1 MEHWGIF
8 IDNRSNKSQFIKA
21 VQNNE
26 LENFK
31 NYKTLKGALFSPIA
45 LKRFID
51 EEERHGTRLLSD
63 SGQSL
68 KSMSS
73 GEQKKALFSH
83 ILKTS
88 PDYIILDN
96 PFDNLDTDFQE
107 ELKRLLT
114 DHSKN
119 IGFIQ
124 LASRK
129 SDMLPFITKY
139 GKLEKS
145 NFTVLNNPIAEEYNI
160 DPNLFKGTIPP
171 PIDTISTES
180 NNLIRFTDVTVSYGD
195 KTIIKNIDWEI
206 NKGEFWQLIGKNGSG
221 KTTLLSMITGDN
233 PKAFGQNIYL
243 FGNKKGSGESVWEIK
258 HKIGYFSP
266 AMTDKFSGR
275 HSIEN
280 MLISGLTDSIGL
292 YTTPTEVQKRI
303 IKQWLVLL
311 NLWERRNV
319 LFNELSLGEQRLIMT
334 VRAMVK
340 HPPLLILDE
349 PTSGMDD
356 YSAKILVALVNK
368 MADES
373 NTAIV
378 FVSHR
383 KEAGLK
389 PSKIFQ
395 LTTSANGSTGT
406 VHIP

>member
-8 IDNRSNKSQFIKA
+8 IDNQSNKSQFINA
-21 VQNNE
+21 VHNNE
-26 LENFK
+26 LEVFQS
-31 NYKTLKGALFSPIA
+31 YKTLKGALFSPIA

-51 EEERHGTRLLSD
+51 EEERHDAKLISN

-73 GEQKKALFSH
+73 GEQKKALLSH

-107 ELKRLLT
+107 ELKHLLT
-114 DHSKN
+114 NHSKN

-139 GKLEKS
+139 GKLDKN
-145 NFTVLNNPIAEEYNI
+145 NFTIINNDIVKESDL
-160 DPNLFKGTIPP
+160 DPDIFKGSIPP
-171 PIDTISTES
+171 PIDIISIEG
-180 NNLIRFTDVTVSYGD
+180 NNLIKFTDVTVSYGD
-195 KTIIKNIDWEI
+195 KTIIKNIDWKI

-258 HKIGYFSP
+258 QKIGYFSP

-311 NLWERRNV
+311 NLWDRRNV

-356 YSAKILVALVNK
+356 YSAKILVNLVNK
-368 MADES
+368 MANES
-373 NTAIV
+373 NTTIV

-383 KEAGLK
+383 EEAGLK
-389 PSKIFQ
+389 PTKIFQ
-395 LTTSANGSTGT
+395 LTKSDNGSTGT
-406 VHIP
+406 VLIT